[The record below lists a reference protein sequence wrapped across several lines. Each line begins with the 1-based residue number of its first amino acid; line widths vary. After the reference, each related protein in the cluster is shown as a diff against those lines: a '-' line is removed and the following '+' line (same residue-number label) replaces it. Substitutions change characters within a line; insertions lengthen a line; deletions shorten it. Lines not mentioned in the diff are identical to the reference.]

1 MLFPIDIEDLK
12 PCIQYNTSR
21 SGGSG
26 GQNVNKVAT
35 KVELLFD
42 FEKCP
47 LFDDQQKLRLYQ
59 NLRERIQSERK
70 IQVVSQQGRTQ
81 LTNKKI
87 VQRKL
92 ISLIVSALKIQKE
105 RKPTKRSRAS
115 VEKRLEN
122 KRRKSLL
129 KINRRIEE

>member
-1 MLFPIDIEDLK
+1 MLLDIDDLK
-12 PCIQYNTSR
+12 PYIQYNTSR

-42 FEKCP
+42 LAKCS
-47 LFDDQQKLRLYQ
+47 LFNDQQKQQLYQ
-59 NLRERIQSERK
+59 KLQGRVQSEGK

-81 LTNKKI
+81 LANRKI

-92 ISLIVSALKIQKE
+92 ISLITNALKVAKQ
-105 RKPTKRSRAS
+105 RKPTKRSKGS
-115 VEKRLEN
+115 IEQRLEN
-122 KRRKSLL
+122 KRRRSLL
-129 KINRRIEE
+129 KINRGIAD